1 MPAPITQNKYREQ
14 LENNIDLRSKMAL
27 AFAQATDALSNGSLG
42 VLDNFDTTL
51 DGVFMR
57 YRQNETIYINELTY
71 LECSPA
77 LRKQAY
83 DRLEKFMKI
92 AIERYNIQY
101 NL

>member
-14 LENNIDLRSKMAL
+14 FENNIDLRSKMAL
-27 AFAQATDALSNGSLG
+27 AFAQALNALDSGSLG
-42 VLDNFDTTL
+42 ALDGFDITL
-51 DGVFMR
+51 DGIYMR
-57 YRQNETIYINELTY
+57 YRTNEAIYINELTY
-71 LECSPA
+71 FNCSPA

>member
-1 MPAPITQNKYREQ
+1 MPAPITQSKYKEYF
-14 LENNIDLRSKMAL
+14 ENNIDLRSKMRL

-42 VLDNFDTTL
+42 PLDGFDTTL
-51 DGVFMR
+51 DGIYMR
-57 YRQNETIYINELTY
+57 YRTNDAIYINELTY
-71 LECSPA
+71 NDCPPQL
-77 LRKQAY
+77 KKMAY

>member
-14 LENNIDLRSKMAL
+14 FENNIDLRSKMRL
-27 AFAQATDALSNGSLG
+27 AFQQATDALSSGSLG
-42 VLDNFDTTL
+42 ALETFEVIIESVKLKYMSGDQININDTAYN
-51 DGVFMR
+51 D
-57 YRQNETIYINELTY
+57 
-71 LECSPA
+71 CSPA